1 MAWRVHVSRKGWSLA
16 LQSVNRRVDST
27 QGLSL
32 HIYMLERSSSWNW
45 IDESYMN
52 KGWFP
57 YYNVLFYLYLFRYS
71 RQEIHNRVASFRTLL
86 LRQPYNPTTTLKET
100 HFNGLQE
107 RWVTYKFIIL
117 LRPESISFIWGVFL
131 ILFSFWLNFEFHS
144 CQSLLNLERS
154 SDDWSQL

>member
-1 MAWRVHVSRKGWSLA
+1 MAWRVLVSREVGPSKVLTA
-16 LQSVNRRVDST
+16 VDST

-107 RWVTYKFIIL
+107 RWVTYKFLIL
-117 LRPESISFIWGVFL
+117 LGPFSLEDSSLFFE
-131 ILFSFWLNFEFHS
+131 ILAYRKVGICS
-144 CQSLLNLERS
+144 RGYY
-154 SDDWSQL
+154 